1 MSEDEMTS
9 TFARVAPTLVA
20 ILVMSTDLVGQV
32 SGNAAEG
39 TSSTEVA
46 VTTYR
51 GDGVPYRGNGVP
63 WRRVHTRREE
73 TADRARVTSTVEELG
88 VEGKAESIEEVIS
101 ETTRSESGTVQMK
114 RDRFGFPSHQRRLL
128 ETTQSEQT
136 MLSRGG
142 TQTVHRT
149 WSPDVN
155 GRMYLVSQRIGE
167 TNPVTPGENRTVTVV
182 LEPGINEP
190 LHATQRIERT
200 ERRLGGNL
208 RDESAEF
215 MRDMNGG
222 WQAIATR
229 TAETRNVGLS
239 RHREETVRHRDANG
253 HLMTSERIVSSH
265 VETDRRTVEVIE
277 TYSRDAEGWMRAAGL
292 GLRERVH
299 RTTTTTADGGRSSI
313 EEVEARNPA
322 APSDPLRVFR
332 RSMTTVRKIGP
343 ARWLT
348 ELQVFELD
356 LNGRMALVESSVHD
370 TIDK

>member
-1 MSEDEMTS
+1 MRVGMSEDEMTN

-51 GDGVPYRGNGVP
+51 GDGVTYRGNGVS

-88 VEGKAESIEEVIS
+88 LEGKAESIEEVIS
-101 ETTRSESGTVQMK
+101 ETTRSESGTVQVK
-114 RDRFGFPSHQRRLL
+114 RDRFGFPSRQRRLL

-136 MLSRGG
+136 LLSRGG

-155 GRMYLVSQRIGE
+155 GRMGLVSQRIAE

-190 LHATQRIERT
+190 LHATRRIEQT
-200 ERRLGGNL
+200 ERRLDGNL

-215 MRDMNGG
+215 
-222 WQAIATR
+222 
-229 TAETRNVGLS
+229 
-239 RHREETVRHRDANG
+239 
-253 HLMTSERIVSSH
+253 
-265 VETDRRTVEVIE
+265 RR
-277 TYSRDAEGWMRAAGL
+277 
-292 GLRERVH
+292 
-299 RTTTTTADGGRSSI
+299 
-313 EEVEARNPA
+313 
-322 APSDPLRVFR
+322 
-332 RSMTTVRKIGP
+332 
-343 ARWLT
+343 
-348 ELQVFELD
+348 
-356 LNGRMALVESSVHD
+356 
-370 TIDK
+370 